1 MLRARMLD
9 ERRTTRRH
17 RTPGLRVTYW
27 RPGADHVDADA
38 FDLGRGGL
46 FLCTDAPLPPG
57 AHIAVQIQ
65 VVTEETPWSVFGRVV
80 WTRPQS
86 DGEAMPS
93 GMGVQFL
100 DVDDSRLEQ
109 LLGTAEPEGPRSGAA
124 PVLDVSP
131 GKQTIFGVGIVP
143 PAARDRLAGL
153 DEGWDTAAEETEGV
167 ASTPIPIVA
176 AAAPRKKTIFGM
188 GDAPESSRP
197 SFAHPVPSLV
207 ERMPLDRPVRATRPA
222 ADSPPASRRRP
233 ASSRANGLRWLILSA
248 SIAVGAAIT
257 FLLTR

>member
-1 MLRARMLD
+1 MLD

-80 WTRPQS
+80 WTRAQG
-86 DGEAMPS
+86 DGEAMPP

-109 LLGTAEPEGPRSGAA
+109 LLGIAEPEGPRSGAA
-124 PVLDVSP
+124 PVLDLSP
-131 GKQTIFGVGIVP
+131 GKQTIFGVGLVP
-143 PAARDRLAGL
+143 PAVRDGLASV
-153 DEGWDTAAEETEGV
+153 DDGWDVAAERAEGDAPV
-167 ASTPIPIVA
+167 PSTPIPIVA
-176 AAAPRKKTIFGM
+176 ASPPRKKTIFGV
-188 GDAPESSRP
+188 GEAPESSRP
-197 SFAHPVPSLV
+197 SFAHPVPTLVV
-207 ERMPLDRPVRATRPA
+207 ERTPLDRPVRATRPA
-222 ADSPPASRRRP
+222 AESAPASSRRTP